1 VSSDPGPAQRPPDAS
16 ARHSCTVTGHLY
28 RSSRVRTCSSLAGI
42 GLVYFVIGHT
52 FGIWQA
58 FGDALPGLAVA
69 PGWQRHI
76 DDRPSSPGK
85 CERIGLIDVVDP
97 EWSMPIIERMRF
109 WGKDEGTDGCEGGP

>member
-1 VSSDPGPAQRPPDAS
+1 MERPQAAARRDTPASIESKAGNSPPHRSSTTLSGEADTTGVAILPRNRVRTSWNG
-16 ARHSCTVTGHLY
+16 TGHLY

-76 DDRPSSPGK
+76 DDRPSSPGNAN
-85 CERIGLIDVVDP
+85 V
-97 EWSMPIIERMRF
+97 
-109 WGKDEGTDGCEGGP
+109 